1 MELTGKQSIPREDL
15 ETESPEE
22 ILGRLG
28 VKAAK

>member
-1 MELTGKQSIPREDL
+1 MELTGKQKITREDL

-28 VKAAK
+28 VNVPE